1 MENIFREIQRLI
13 AEKKFAALQ
22 TLSMQKPVK
31 FNWVKEVFEDIHVKD
46 RLDEPALIWT
56 NGNKTQS
63 FSFVQM
69 QHACN
74 QFLNFLRK
82 RGIGQHDVLFL
93 QLPLLPANWISY
105 LTAIKGGFRLIPS
118 ATILG
123 VHDIEYRFKKL
134 VPAVVITDAENA
146 EKIDEAEKLSG

>member
-1 MENIFREIQRLI
+1 M
-13 AEKKFAALQ
+13 AEKRKLFHLYKC
-22 TLSMQKPVK
+22 S
-31 FNWVKEVFEDIHVKD
+31 
-46 RLDEPALIWT
+46 R
-56 NGNKTQS
+56 S
-63 FSFVQM
+63 
-69 QHACN
+69 CN

-82 RGIGQHDVLFL
+82 RDIAQHDVLFL

-134 VPAVVITDAENA
+134 MPAVVITDAE
-146 EKIDEAEKLSG
+146 EC